1 MMKRADFMHLVEFPI
16 LSQVPMSICIGVFD
30 GLHRG
35 HQMIINT
42 CVQAA
47 KAHGWQSM
55 VITFNRNPKYLTS
68 EEDIHGKL
76 LTDQQFEETLR
87 KMEVDNLVVIDFS
100 ADFSKLSASEFLN
113 LVRMICTVKMMV
125 VGEDFRCGTPAS
137 CAGPGELQ
145 EYLHQRDPECKV
157 VIPSPVRLDDGEV
170 ISSTL
175 VRKKLTE
182 GDLEQVQEMLGR
194 PYGLDLTRYSLRIHD
209 DCLWYRTGSFEQ
221 ILPLAGTYQAKLEY
235 SDGSASDVVVRLDG
249 DTLMVPWKSTLS
261 GTVRI
266 KTLDL
271 LKRSGT

>member
-1 MMKRADFMHLVEFPI
+1 MKRADFMHLVEFPI

-35 HQMIINT
+35 HQEIINA

-47 KAHGWQSM
+47 KSHGWQSM
-55 VITFNRNPKYLTS
+55 VITFNRNPKLS
-68 EEDIHGKL
+68 NLEEGNHAKL
-76 LTDQQFEETLR
+76 LTDQQFEESLR

-100 ADFSKLSASEFLN
+100 SDFSKLSAGEFLN
-113 LVRMICTVKMMV
+113 LVHMICTLRMMV
-125 VGEDFRCGTPAS
+125 VGEDFHCGTPAS

-145 EYLHQRDPECKV
+145 EYLHQHDPECQV
-157 VIPSPVRLDDGEV
+157 MVPPRVRLDDGEA

-175 VRKKLTE
+175 VRKKLAE
-182 GDLEQVQEMLGR
+182 GALEDVREMLGR

-221 ILPLAGTYQAKLEY
+221 LLPLAGVYQAKLEY
-235 SDGSASDVVVRLDG
+235 SDGSASDVVVRID
-249 DTLMVPWKSTLS
+249 DDMLMVPWKSTLS

-271 LKRSGT
+271 LERSGT